1 MYTYMREKLAPY
13 IKLAPFLGIGL
24 VVVVLAGA
32 GIFYMNKGA
41 HLELVG
47 SILKV
52 RTLPIDENSS
62 AVVID
67 FRFRNPSDYMFKVQ
81 TVEVTMTDAKGNAV
95 DGAVISEV
103 DSNGLFA
110 YYPALGQ
117 KFNTSLLP
125 RTKVKGGESMDRMLA
140 ARFELPEKALKER
153 KGLRVHVVEVAG
165 QEAEFVEG
173 AK

>member
-1 MYTYMREKLAPY
+1 MYTYMRERLEPY

-125 RTKVKGGESMDRMLA
+125 RTKV
-140 ARFELPEKALKER
+140 
-153 KGLRVHVVEVAG
+153 
-165 QEAEFVEG
+165 
-173 AK
+173 